1 MNATVMNAAIIL
13 LAKRVSSKMGI
24 NINWNMKKI
33 CQEIGVCREYTY
45 EAAEK
50 VLTILQEQLN
60 TSSGRPNKDNEEIIS
75 KKIIEQN
82 LSIDVLRF
90 QQIHPGSIVKYKKR
104 NDYSSGFKRF
114 ILKLYD
120 SLVPEELNQQRFASA
135 SEIPI
140 DTIRKWLKLDIEDLV
155 KQEAKIMDTKHKM
168 IIPEEAN
175 ELIIKIAEEYEN
187 WCNSMQGFIPYIAYK
202 FSLTYNNVKRVLK
215 ILLIINPRKKKPPR
229 YRGSRMDVAPG
240 SVLEIDGKE
249 IDIEFK
255 DSNQRTKRTVTACID
270 QGSGS
275 MTGFSVEREETTN
288 SVMKAY
294 KNSVD
299 TLGKPPLG
307 LVNDGKA
314 CYENDEFKREVEA
327 DAIKVKAT
335 PNRGQNKA
343 GIEGSFSE
351 YEREFGTI
359 VLDDSSKESLITSA
373 VHEIFRAFFAGR
385 DNAGRVEFDG
395 KSRLRVLRD
404 FCPSED
410 QIQRDLKFLRKLK
423 ARHEKQ
429 KQTYQDERSHVL
441 LDLIF
446 QDWDLESRDKKG
458 HLRKYLSYCEP
469 GAIRRSGAVFA
480 SKMKRGVL
488 NKKYN
493 HRYLAKLVQSFQEEI
508 DLEIIEDELLKYA
521 KSERQWW
528 IAHEVEEYENLKQT
542 FPVPVKRC
550 CQIAELAADGNIPVG
565 SAFWRN
571 VLKKEVKNNI
581 QVVPIVRS
589 HIKRLYEYSLN
600 KRIAL
605 LDLVSQVEHGL
616 IAA

>member
-13 LAKRVSSKMGI
+13 LTKRVSSKMGI

-33 CQEIGVCREYTY
+33 CQGIGVSREYTY
-45 EAAEK
+45 EIAEK
-50 VLTILQEQLN
+50 ILTIIQEQLN
-60 TSSGRPNKDNEEIIS
+60 TSTGRPKKDNEDVIS
-75 KKIIEQN
+75 KKIVVQN
-82 LSIDVLRF
+82 LSIDVFRF
-90 QQIHPGSIVKYKKR
+90 QQKHPGSIVKYKKR
-104 NDYSSGFKRF
+104 NDYSPGFKRF
-114 ILKLYD
+114 ILKQYD

-140 DTIRKWLKLDIEDLV
+140 DTLRKWLKFDMEDLA

-187 WCNSMQGFIPYIAYK
+187 WCNSMQGFIPYIANK

-215 ILLIINPRKKKPPR
+215 ILLIIIPRKRKPPR
-229 YRGSRMDVAPG
+229 YRGSRMNVMPG

-249 IDIEFK
+249 IDIELTN
-255 DSNQRTKRTVTACID
+255 SNQITKRTVTACID

-275 MTGFSVEREETTN
+275 ITGFFAEYEETTN
-288 SVMKAY
+288 SALKAY
-294 KNSVD
+294 ENSVE

-307 LVNDGKA
+307 LINDGKI
-314 CYENDEFKREVEA
+314 CYENDEFKQKIQA
-327 DAIKVKAT
+327 DAIKITAT

-343 GIEGSFSE
+343 GIEGAFSE

-359 VLDDSSKESLITSA
+359 VLDNSSKDSLITSA

-404 FCPSED
+404 FCPSEE
-410 QIQRDLKFLRKLK
+410 QIQHDLKFLRKLK
-423 ARHEKQ
+423 SRHEKQ
-429 KQTYQDERSHVL
+429 KQTYQDERSRVL

-480 SKMKRGVL
+480 SKMNRGVL

-508 DLEIIEDELLKYA
+508 DLEIVEDELLKYA
-521 KSERQWW
+521 KCERQWW
-528 IAHEVEEYENLKQT
+528 IAHEIEEYENLKQN
-542 FPVPVKRC
+542 FPLPADCC

-571 VLKKEVKNNI
+571 ILKKEVKNNI
-581 QVVPIVRS
+581 QVVPIVQN

-605 LDLVSQVEHGL
+605 LDLVSQIEHDL